1 MNWDMPKMTNE
12 EQKRWDLYNDFSLWG
27 ELDRFTKMLARY
39 ELFKLV
45 TNMPGDIV
53 EGGVLKGAGVLYW
66 AKLIQIFNPNSRR
79 KVVGFDTFD
88 GYPEDTSKAHD
99 QRTAKAFTKEQIAD
113 SNAVSTEAIMEAAEK
128 QGLAHRVELVKG
140 DASQTVGE
148 YAKANPG
155 FRIALL
161 NLDFVLYDPT
171 LAAMQHL
178 YPRVVPGGIVALD
191 EYAVADKG
199 ESDAV
204 DEVLAGENVPLSS
217 FAWAKSPTAYFA
229 KTGKGS

>member
-1 MNWDMPKMTNE
+1 MED
-12 EQKRWDLYNDFSLWG
+12 QKRWDLYNDFSLWG

-45 TNMPGDIV
+45 TDKPGDIV

-79 KVVGFDTFD
+79 KVVGFDTFE

-99 QRTAKAFTKEQIAD
+99 KRTAKDFTQRQIAD
-113 SNAVSTEAIMEAAEK
+113 AKAVSVEAIMEAADK
-128 QGLAHRVELVKG
+128 QGLAHRIELVKG
-140 DASQTVGE
+140 DASQTVE
-148 YAKANPG
+148 SYVKEKPG

-171 LAAMQHL
+171 LAAMKYL
-178 YPRVVPGGIVALD
+178 YPRVVPGGVVALD

-199 ESDAV
+199 ESEAV
-204 DEVLAGENVPLSS
+204 DEMLEGENVHLSS
-217 FAWAKSPTAYFA
+217 MAWAKSPTAYFVKA
-229 KTGKGS
+229 EKGS